1 MDLGFLVDS
10 SGSVGP
16 ANFQKCLDFVIE
28 LARAFTISPTD
39 TRVGVVEFSHQV
51 FPLFTFNDYA
61 TRAELEAAISNIK
74 FIGSSTATGHGR
86 KATEE
91 LFKDNRTGFPRILI
105 VMTDGQANRGEDL
118 TTPSQ
123 ELRDA
128 GVIIISVGLGHNYK
142 KDELNKMASK
152 PEAEHVYEAEFS
164 KMGDIVNSI
173 KSRMCKGKIC

>member
-1 MDLGFLVDS
+1 MDIGFFIDS
-10 SGSVGP
+10 SGSVGE

-28 LARAFTISPTD
+28 LTRAFTISPTD
-39 TRVGVVEFSHQV
+39 TRVGVVEFSHQA

-61 TRAELEAAISNIK
+61 TKAELEAAIRNIK
-74 FIGSSTATGHGR
+74 FIGSSTATGHGL

-91 LFKDNRTGFPRILI
+91 LFKDNRRGVPRILI

-128 GVIIISVGLGHNYK
+128 GVIIISVGLGHNYI
-142 KDELNKMASK
+142 KDELNTMASK